1 MSQIK
6 QTLTDT
12 IKVSMKAREI
22 ERVKVLRNVQAVIK
36 QIEIDRRIELDDA
49 EVLEILQKQLK
60 QRHES
65 LTIFTENGRDD
76 LATKEQFEIDIIN
89 EYMPKQMDESEI
101 TALVNAEIA
110 EQGAT
115 SMRDMGSVMGIL
127 KTKTAGRADPALI
140 SKLVKDA
147 LQGYSRRHVDKMS
160 AIFYIAFYSSQLSN
174 NRLRLKVFGG
184 FYRFNFGINIGKQW
198 TSAIGLIGVLQI
210 FCQFFGLR

>member
-6 QTLTDT
+6 QTLTET

-89 EYMPKQMDESEI
+89 EYMPKQMDDAEI

-147 LQGYSRRHVDKMS
+147 LQG
-160 AIFYIAFYSSQLSN
+160 
-174 NRLRLKVFGG
+174 
-184 FYRFNFGINIGKQW
+184 
-198 TSAIGLIGVLQI
+198 
-210 FCQFFGLR
+210 

>member
-12 IKVSMKAREI
+12 IIVSMKAREI

-36 QIEIDRRIELDDA
+36 QIEIDRQTELDDA

-89 EYMPKQMDESEI
+89 EYMPKQMDDAEI

-147 LQGYSRRHVDKMS
+147 LQG
-160 AIFYIAFYSSQLSN
+160 
-174 NRLRLKVFGG
+174 
-184 FYRFNFGINIGKQW
+184 
-198 TSAIGLIGVLQI
+198 
-210 FCQFFGLR
+210 

>member
-49 EVLEILQKQLK
+49 GVLEILQKQLK

-89 EYMPKQMDESEI
+89 EYMPKQMDEAEI

-147 LQGYSRRHVDKMS
+147 LQG
-160 AIFYIAFYSSQLSN
+160 
-174 NRLRLKVFGG
+174 
-184 FYRFNFGINIGKQW
+184 
-198 TSAIGLIGVLQI
+198 
-210 FCQFFGLR
+210 

>member
-12 IKVSMKAREI
+12 IIVSMKAREI

-36 QIEIDRRIELDDA
+36 QIEIDRQTELDDA

-89 EYMPKQMDESEI
+89 EYMPKQMDDAEI
-101 TALVNAEIA
+101 SALVNAEIA

-147 LQGYSRRHVDKMS
+147 LQG
-160 AIFYIAFYSSQLSN
+160 
-174 NRLRLKVFGG
+174 
-184 FYRFNFGINIGKQW
+184 
-198 TSAIGLIGVLQI
+198 
-210 FCQFFGLR
+210 